1 MVKYTGLNIY
11 YFNHLKVYSL
21 VALSTIAAITKIPL
35 QVVPELF
42 LPNENFILIK
52 QWI

>member
-1 MVKYTGLNIY
+1 MVKYAGLNIY
-11 YFNHLKVYSL
+11 HFNHLKVYSL
-21 VALSTIAAITKIPL
+21 GALSTIAPIITIPL
-35 QVVPELF
+35 HVVPDLF